1 MWSKIKQW
9 VSDYLGWRRAAMEL
23 EADLIAA
30 RVQIGRER
38 RRAEAISSVLRRQAA
53 EHEAALE
60 AMRQR
65 VTRAK
70 AEVLRLV
77 DAVKEAEEAGFTGEA
92 IADLTRAA
100 VEAKSSRSGA
110 RFPLRVVRK
119 EVV

>member
-9 VSDYLGWRRAAMEL
+9 VGDYLGWRRAAMEL

-38 RRAEAISSVLRRQAA
+38 RRAEAISTVLRRQAA

-65 VTRAK
+65 VDRARD
-70 AEVLRLV
+70 EVNRLV
-77 DAVKEAEEAGFTGEA
+77 KAVESAEDAGYSDKA
-92 IADLTRAA
+92 IVDLTRAA
-100 VEAKSSRSGA
+100 IDAKCSRSGS
-110 RFPLRVVRK
+110 RRLRVVQ